1 MRETAADEDV
11 CVNIRNL
18 QPRINGGTE
27 PSSFHSG
34 PQYVSVFPKVFQF
47 FLMGYVRCE
56 KLFMLGHDQRKVL
69 IFQLIQM
76 PVSTVQHFGIVHHF
90 NLLYYNI

>member
-11 CVNIRNL
+11 CVNICNL

-27 PSSFHSG
+27 PSSSHSG
-34 PQYVSVFPKVFQF
+34 PQYVNILPKVLQF
-47 FLMGYVRCE
+47 FLMGYVQSE

-69 IFQLIQM
+69 IFQFIQM
-76 PVSTVQHFGIVHHF
+76 PGSTVQHFGIVHHF
-90 NLLYYNI
+90 D

>member
-27 PSSFHSG
+27 PSSSHSG
-34 PQYVSVFPKVFQF
+34 PQYVSVFPKVVQF
-47 FLMGYVRCE
+47 FS
-56 KLFMLGHDQRKVL
+56 D
-69 IFQLIQM
+69 
-76 PVSTVQHFGIVHHF
+76 GICV
-90 NLLYYNI
+90 I